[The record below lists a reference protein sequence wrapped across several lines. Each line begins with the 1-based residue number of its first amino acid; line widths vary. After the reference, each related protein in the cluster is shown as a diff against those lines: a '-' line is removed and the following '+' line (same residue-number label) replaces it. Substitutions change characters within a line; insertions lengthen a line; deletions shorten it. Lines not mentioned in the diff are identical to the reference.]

1 MDSAIP
7 LWLSSV
13 NPTLA
18 TAINGSNAKVGGL
31 EMKILVAE
39 DDKKTADFVNSGLRS
54 NGFSVE
60 CYDDGRDA
68 LSYCLYNECDAIV
81 LDRMLPG
88 MDGLS
93 VLKALR
99 AAKKRTPVLF
109 LTSIG
114 DVQDRVEGLTEG
126 ADDYLVKPFHFSE
139 LLARL
144 NSIIRRQPTSIA
156 STVLHVHDLSM
167 DLLSRVVK
175 RQDVTIDLLPR
186 EFALLEVL
194 MRNAGRIVT
203 RNMLLEQ
210 VWDYNFDPNSTVIE
224 TYISRLRSKI
234 DKPFETPLLHTSRN
248 VGYSLHGPL

>member
-1 MDSAIP
+1 M
-7 LWLSSV
+7 
-13 NPTLA
+13 
-18 TAINGSNAKVGGL
+18 KV
-31 EMKILVAE
+31 LVAE
-39 DDKKTADFVNSGLRS
+39 DDKKTADFVNSGLQA

-60 CYDDGRDA
+60 WYEDGRDA
-68 LSYCLYNECDAIV
+68 LSYCLYNDCDAII

-99 AAKKRTPVLF
+99 AAKRLTPVLF

-144 NSIIRRQPTSIA
+144 HSIIKRHSAGVT
-156 STVLHVHDLSM
+156 TTELHVHDLSM
-167 DLLSRVVK
+167 NLLSRVVK
-175 RQDVTIDLLPR
+175 RQSETIELLPR

-194 MRNAGRIVT
+194 MRNSGRIVT
-203 RNMLLEQ
+203 RTMLLEQ

-234 DKPFETPLLHTSRN
+234 DKPFDTPLLHTSRN
-248 VGYSLHGPL
+248 VGYSLHGPR